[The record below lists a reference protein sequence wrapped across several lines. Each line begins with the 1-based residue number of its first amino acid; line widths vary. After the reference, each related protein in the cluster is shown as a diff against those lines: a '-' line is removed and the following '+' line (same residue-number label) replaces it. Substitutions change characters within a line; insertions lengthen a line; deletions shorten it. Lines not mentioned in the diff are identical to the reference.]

1 MTCGRESISPTHTK
15 ENSFCKGDYMA
26 QTDFEKLISEV
37 ITALSDAG
45 YDPYAQ
51 LTGFIETGDDT
62 YITRKGNARAII
74 QTLDKEQVAQ
84 YIQEH
89 FCR

>member
-1 MTCGRESISPTHTK
+1 
-15 ENSFCKGDYMA
+15 MA
-26 QTDFEKLISEV
+26 QTGFEKQIKTV

-51 LTGFIETGDDT
+51 LTGFLQTGDDT

-74 QTLDKEQVAQ
+74 QMLDKEQVAR
-84 YIQEH
+84 YLHEH
-89 FCR
+89 FTR